1 MTRITAVLVILSA
14 AGVHAQDV
22 VVANLRS
29 LFEGYKQNALEAA
42 ELFSE
47 ADYDFKPS
55 PDVMSVRGVLA
66 HIGDANFALCSQL
79 RGEANPSAG
88 PIEKRETTKP
98 ALVAAMR
105 SSFDYCLSA
114 MAGWPDAKLA
124 ETVRSGNRERV
135 KAWTALHLLEH
146 TALHYGNL
154 ITYMRMKGIV
164 PPETARRQVRPSQP
178 ATP

>member
-1 MTRITAVLVILSA
+1 MIRITIALLMLSA
-14 AGVHAQDV
+14 AGVSAQDV

-42 ELFSE
+42 EKFSE

-66 HIGDANFALCSQL
+66 HLGDANFAMCSQL
-79 RGEANPSAG
+79 KGEANPSAG
-88 PIEKRETTKP
+88 PIEKRETGKP
-98 ALVAAMR
+98 ALIAAVR
-105 SSFDYCLSA
+105 TSFDYCLGA

-124 ETVRSGNRERV
+124 EVVRSGARARA

-164 PPETARRQVRPSQP
+164 PPETERRQARPPQP
-178 ATP
+178 AKP